1 MSLPSGGRA
10 ALLAG
15 VFAVAVTAGLMVASN
30 QRGGD
35 GAAGKVGLVVAYP
48 STTGDAVATAA
59 GRTVTT
65 GDLQQLADLVSQNQQ
80 RWWNDP
86 VHKRELLD
94 RFALERYFV
103 GEARRKGLHDDPG
116 IQARMA
122 YAAESVLIEALMTA
136 EREAGVD
143 DARARAWFQDHSG
156 EFGDPKVTL
165 TLVAFPGEDAARAA
179 LAELET
185 GAPLESLVPR
195 SIDEATR
202 GANGR
207 LGPLAASSLPAALQG
222 PARSL
227 PPGRIGPPVV
237 DGGRAWLVRVDER
250 TGTPSFEDVAPAV
263 RLRLQAD
270 AQRDFVQRSRESL
283 GIVVDEEALTRFE
296 VH

>member
-1 MSLPSGGRA
+1 MSTPSTGRI

-15 VFAVAVTAGLMVASN
+15 LFAVAVTAGLLVATGR
-30 QRGGD
+30 RGGEGATGD
-35 GAAGKVGLVVAYP
+35 GGLVVAYP
-48 STTGDAVATAA
+48 PTSGDAVATSA

-94 RFALERYFV
+94 RFALERHFV
-103 GEARRKGLHDDPG
+103 GEARRKGLHEDPRVR
-116 IQARMA
+116 ARMA

-143 DARARAWFQDHSG
+143 DVKARAWFQDHAG
-156 EFGDPKVTL
+156 EFGDPKLTL
-165 TLVAFPGEDAARAA
+165 TLVAFPGEDAARSA
-179 LAELET
+179 LAELEA
-185 GAPLESLVPR
+185 GATLESLVPR

-202 GANGR
+202 GTHGR
-207 LGPLAASSLPAALQG
+207 LGPVAASSLPGALQG

-237 DGGRAWLVRVDER
+237 DGERTWIVRVEER
-250 TGTPSFEDVAPAV
+250 TGTPFFEDVAPSV

-270 AQRDFVQRSRESL
+270 VQRDFVRRSRESL
-283 GIVVDEEALTRFE
+283 GIVVDEEALSRFE
-296 VH
+296 VR